1 MSKLAYT
8 LTNDLLFK
16 MFFRDYPGLLKRAV
30 ARMLY
35 ISPES
40 IDSIVITNP
49 EIPPEMMKEKF
60 CRLDIVMKIDG
71 RLVNL
76 EVQVADEG
84 NYPERSLYHWARLYS
99 GALPSGG
106 NYIELPPTITINII
120 AFKLFDCDEFYSEFR
135 PLEVSRHSLLTDKQ
149 CICYFELPKLPEV
162 VDGNDELKLWL
173 ALFNAK
179 TEEELNKL
187 KDIGGEIMAQ
197 AVTAYRHVSASGEF
211 KEMERLRAKA
221 GHDEAQALYNAKR
234 KADKKWK
241 GVVAKKDKAHATAIA
256 KLATALAE
264 QAALIEK
271 LMAQK

>member
-1 MSKLAYT
+1 MFKKMYNFAKKYLKNMSKLAHT

-35 ISPES
+35 ISPEN
-40 IDSIVITNP
+40 IDSILITNP

-84 NYPERSLYHWARLYS
+84 DYPERSLYHWARLYS
-99 GALPSGG
+99 GALLSGG
-106 NYIELPPTITINII
+106 DYAELPQTITINII

-135 PLEVSRHSLLTDKQ
+135 PLEVSRHCLLTNKQ
-149 CICYFELPKLPEV
+149 CICYFELSKLPEV
-162 VDGNDELKLWL
+162 VAGDDELKLWL

-187 KDIGGEIMAQ
+187 KNIGGEIMAQ
-197 AVTAYRHVSASGEF
+197 AVMAYRHVSASGEF
-211 KEMERLRAKA
+211 KEMERLRVLAR
-221 GHDEAQALYNAKR
+221 HNEAS
-234 KADKKWK
+234 
-241 GVVAKKDKAHATAIA
+241 
-256 KLATALAE
+256 ALANS
-264 QAALIEK
+264 
-271 LMAQK
+271 